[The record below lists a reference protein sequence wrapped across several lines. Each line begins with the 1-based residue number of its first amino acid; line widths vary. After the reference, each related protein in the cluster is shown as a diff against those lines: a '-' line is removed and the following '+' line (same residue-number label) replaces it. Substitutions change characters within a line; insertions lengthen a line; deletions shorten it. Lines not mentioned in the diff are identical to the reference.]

1 MPRTPARSPARPDP
15 TALPDPLR
23 LPWRPPATPVPGPAP
38 GPRAAPDPRAE
49 AGWAAA
55 LPEAGA
61 ADRRLIEAQIGRDVR
76 GSVAVASRCRYGLP
90 VVVRTA
96 PLLPDGTPFPTLYWL
111 ACPAARVAV
120 GRLEAAGWNALLS
133 ERVAAEPELA
143 AAHAAA
149 HASYLAQR
157 DAMAPLPGDPGVG
170 GLPGRVKCLHA
181 LYAHQAATGADP
193 VGRIVSQVVDPIDC
207 PGPCVNPTRRG
218 PTATHPVPRRVP
230 RWGSVAQRP
239 MECSGLSTAPGSERA
254 AGRARRR
261 HQLDPAAGGRRRR
274 GRDRGRARPGDGH
287 HPARQGGRPHRALRP
302 GGAGPHPGGARGL
315 RRHLPATRRG
325 APAPGGDQRDQG
337 RGRPPGVPGR
347 RPRPARRG
355 APRC

>member
-23 LPWRPPATPVPGPAP
+23 LPWRPPATPDAAADPVVARRPSGPT
-38 GPRAAPDPRAE
+38 GPPDPRAE

-149 HASYLAQR
+149 HAGYLAQR

-207 PGPCVNPTRRG
+207 PGPCVTP
-218 PTATHPVPRRVP
+218 PPA
-230 RWGSVAQRP
+230 
-239 MECSGLSTAPGSERA
+239 A
-254 AGRARRR
+254 AGRVAA
-261 HQLDPAAGGRRRR
+261 DPAGADPAGADPAGADPA
-274 GRDRGRARPGDGH
+274 GAD
-287 HPARQGGRPHRALRP
+287 PARAAR
-302 GGAGPHPGGARGL
+302 HPLG
-315 RRHLPATRRG
+315 
-325 APAPGGDQRDQG
+325 PAPSPPVGERSPGADGVLRAVHS
-337 RGRPPGVPGR
+337 PGV
-347 RPRPARRG
+347 
-355 APRC
+355 

>member
-23 LPWRPPATPVPGPAP
+23 LPWRAPATPDPPGGAP
-38 GPRAAPDPRAE
+38 GAPGVPRDPRSDP
-49 AGWAAA
+49 GWAAS

-61 ADRRLIEAQIGRDVR
+61 AERRLIEAQIGRDVR

-120 GRLEAAGWNALLS
+120 GRLEAAGWNAILS
-133 ERVAAEPELA
+133 ERVAAEPDLA

-149 HASYLAQR
+149 HTSYLAQR
-157 DAMAPLPGDPGVG
+157 DAMAPLPGAPGVG

-193 VGRIVSQVVDPIDC
+193 VGRIVSHAIDPIDC
-207 PGPCVNPTRRG
+207 PGPCVGAEP
-218 PTATHPVPRRVP
+218 PPEA
-230 RWGSVAQRP
+230 S
-239 MECSGLSTAPGSERA
+239 A
-254 AGRARRR
+254 AARR
-261 HQLDPAAGGRRRR
+261 HAHAQHPSADHGPSDHAPSDHG
-274 GRDRGRARPGDGH
+274 PG
-287 HPARQGGRPHRALRP
+287 
-302 GGAGPHPGGARGL
+302 
-315 RRHLPATRRG
+315 
-325 APAPGGDQRDQG
+325 
-337 RGRPPGVPGR
+337 GRPPGAVGALDPTGPGPGPPVGER
-347 RPRPARRG
+347 SPTPDGVLPAVHSPGASGPEVQKPEAHTHGPEAQGPEARG
-355 APRC
+355 PEAHGPKAHGSGTRSGGA